1 MYQLNVLTI
10 FGAGLNVQGTIYP
23 AGKQRSLLL
32 SHLPLVLDIRP
43 GPNEEKD
50 DFLMGILL

>member
-10 FGAGLNVQGTIYP
+10 FGTGLNVQGAIYP
-23 AGKQRSLLL
+23 TGKLRSLLL
-32 SHLPLVLDIRP
+32 RHLPLVLDIRP